1 MKVQDILKKK
11 SREVFTIHPDQSLYD
26 ASKTLASKNVGAL
39 VVIDE
44 RGTPVGMISERDI
57 IRQLANR
64 MEAVGALTVGEV
76 MTKKVVIA
84 LPDDDLAYLG
94 NTMTN
99 QRIRHL
105 PVMQDGQLA
114 GLVSIGD
121 VVKAQLEYFEGEAR
135 MLQQYIGGGYA

>member
-1 MKVQDILKKK
+1 MKVQDILNKK
-11 SREVFTIHPDQSLYD
+11 SGEVFTVHPDQSLYD
-26 ASKTLASKNVGAL
+26 ASKILASKNVGAL
-39 VVIDE
+39 VVVDE
-44 RGTPVGMISERDI
+44 RGALIGIISERDI

-64 MEAVGALTVGEV
+64 REAAGTLTVGEV
-76 MTKKVVIA
+76 MTKDVVIA

-105 PVMQDGQLA
+105 PVMQDGHLA

-135 MLQQYIGGGYA
+135 LLQQYIGGGYT